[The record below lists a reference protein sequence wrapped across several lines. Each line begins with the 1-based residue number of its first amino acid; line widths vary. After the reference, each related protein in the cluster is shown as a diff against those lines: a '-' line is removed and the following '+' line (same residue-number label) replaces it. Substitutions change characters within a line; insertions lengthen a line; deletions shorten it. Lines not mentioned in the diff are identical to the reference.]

1 MTLRRVLKNI
11 ATVVSFTMFVACGA
25 DVAKERPG
33 NTKSKHA
40 HPIQA
45 MSQQSNSLLLIK
57 YKHLL
62 DSTIAFNPE
71 AVLWQVTLR
80 DSSKIDLLKKSLSNS
95 INGGYCWP
103 MNHHYSIDFYKDQVL
118 LGKCF
123 VDTSSYPTKA
133 VFFDGGY
140 QTSFDIA
147 LKDWNSV
154 IGK

>member
-1 MTLRRVLKNI
+1 MNK
-11 ATVVSFTMFVACGA
+11 
-25 DVAKERPG
+25 K
-33 NTKSKHA
+33 K
-40 HPIQA
+40 
-45 MSQQSNSLLLIK
+45 LLLWTHLVTCCILLSCGTDSPSAPILSTAAVQTEKIK
-57 YKHLL
+57 SWMSESNKLVYILYQPIK
-62 DSTIAFNPE
+62 DSTVAFDPKG
-71 AVLWQVTLR
+71 VLYK
-80 DSSKIDLLKKSLSNS
+80 DSIHDFSQIKLLNTAISKS

-123 VDTSSYPTKA
+123 VDTSSYPNRA

-154 IGK
+154 IRK